1 MQHLDEGTIHAWLDG
16 ALAPPE
22 AEQAAKH
29 AAACATCAAAVAEAR
44 GTIAGS
50 ARIVSALDD
59 VPGGVIPGR
68 ATSPATSTSMW
79 RRLRLTPGRAALAAT
94 ILIAVSAT
102 LTLRSSPLPSP
113 ADTAVTLI
121 RREPLT
127 PAAGAPVVGS
137 VAVDSIKTPGP
148 SANLVSAS
156 AQQKRGVAAPVA
168 QPRTVAE
175 RREVAD
181 AIAPRDTVAREL
193 AKARAATQE
202 PAAGAS
208 VAATA
213 AATAAAAPPMARSNF
228 GSAKALEQRVA
239 VSGDSTNTF
248 EGCYRLSADSSS
260 GSTEIPRGLPA
271 SFTLS
276 RPSAELRSPSAQVAR
291 RAADVRVDSNTQ
303 VLTAWRQLSPSQAN
317 VTFVANGTRQVLLVL
332 TAGSPV
338 GVASSGDRTT
348 TVRVARSTCPP

>member
-1 MQHLDEGTIHAWLDG
+1 MRHLDEGTIHAWLDG

-29 AAACATCAAAVAEAR
+29 AAECATCAAAVAEAR
-44 GTIAGS
+44 GIIAGS

-94 ILIAVSAT
+94 ILVAVSAT
-102 LTLRSSPLPSP
+102 LTLRSPSSSMPDESGTVVRMPHVP
-113 ADTAVTLI
+113 AQA
-121 RREPLT
+121 
-127 PAAGAPVVGS
+127 APVTGPV
-137 VAVDSIKTPGP
+137 VMDSIKTPGP
-148 SANLVSAS
+148 STSLVSAS
-156 AQQKRGVAAPVA
+156 EPRRKGVIGSVP
-168 QPRTVAE
+168 QPQTVE
-175 RREVAD
+175 KRREVAN
-181 AIAPRDTVAREL
+181 ANTPRDTATRAL
-193 AKARAATQE
+193 AKARVAAQE

-208 VAATA
+208 VASTA
-213 AATAAAAPPMARSNF
+213 ATTPAPAPSMARNSF
-228 GSAKALEQRVA
+228 GAPRALEQRVMGT
-239 VSGDSTNTF
+239 GDSTNTF

-276 RPSAELRSPSAQVAR
+276 RPSAELRSVPAPMAR
-291 RAADVRVDSNTQ
+291 RAADVRVDSSAQ
-303 VLTAWRQLSPSQAN
+303 VLTAWRQLSTTQAN
-317 VTFVANGTRQVLLVL
+317 VTFGAGGARQVSLVL
-332 TAGSPV
+332 TAGNPV

-348 TVRVARSTCPP
+348 TVRVVRSTCPP